1 MLQLIRRVRLFE
13 DNPGYQEKA
22 DGFFGKMKEELTSL
36 SESLLSDEDKESLK
50 TGMEAKE
57 QAGEIREN
65 VEEVAKAISDAKDES
80 EPMDGSFR
88 HDEGR
93 GDAGERCD
101 LLHQGLK

>member
-1 MLQLIRRVRLFE
+1 
-13 DNPGYQEKA
+13 
-22 DGFFGKMKEELTSL
+22 MKEELTSL

-50 TGMEAKE
+50 TGMEAEE